1 MPRFFKDSSLL
12 EKSGGKYAKRN
23 LIIVYHVSLK
33 PYGVFIRI
41 HKYEGGDGMRA
52 KMGGIILLLVF
63 LLLFP
68 MQGFA
73 VDFWINDVKMDA
85 QLQDDGTVHVTE
97 THTYEFDGEFNGITR
112 TVIPK
117 EGSTIKDFSAT
128 ENGSELRVKK
138 EDELYKIYR
147 KGEDETITVTLTY
160 TIEKGLEIYEDVAQ
174 FYWPFFDS
182 RNEATYEN
190 LVITVRPPQSTNDV
204 IAFGYDE
211 AFQKETVK
219 SDGSVVYQFG
229 EVPSETNGDIRI
241 AYDVNLFS
249 GAGYVT
255 SDKPMKAEIMNA
267 KNELLAEAQE
277 WTETQDTLSKVAI
290 VLVPLLALVFL
301 IIMIRNRMEG
311 RAKLAMVKREMTN
324 PGALPKQDLSLPAT
338 IRFTNYNY
346 LPQGQSM
353 AAALLDL
360 VRKKMVRQVTDEK
373 FQLMNQSGAL
383 PHENILME
391 WLFEKIG
398 QNGEFSF
405 KDLEDYSKNKKNSD
419 SYSGFQLKWGES
431 IRNEIK
437 ERNLYEDKSK
447 FKLVL
452 GLLSI
457 LLVPFLILFPM
468 YELFSW
474 FVLDLILFGGIII
487 YLIAYRPKNIDGLR
501 IYHEWLLFKERYK
514 TLSSDEWKKWSED
527 DQMRAYIYGFGMGD
541 KEMKKQNEDLI
552 SAITKPY
559 YNNSTGFYPYSV
571 ASFGYVGPNAS
582 THFDSANEL
591 IGSGSSSS
599 SSTGGGGTGGG
610 GGGSG
615 AF

>member
-1 MPRFFKDSSLL
+1 MK
-12 EKSGGKYAKRN
+12 
-23 LIIVYHVSLK
+23 
-33 PYGVFIRI
+33 
-41 HKYEGGDGMRA
+41 EGTDMRA
-52 KMGGIILLLVF
+52 KMGGIILLLIF

-85 QLQDDGTVHVTE
+85 HLQDEGTVYVTE

-128 ENGSELRVKK
+128 ENGAELRVEK
-138 EDELYKIYR
+138 EDDLYKIHR
-147 KGEDETITVTLTY
+147 KGEDETITVTLSY
-160 TIEKGLEIYEDVAQ
+160 TIEKGLEIYQDVAQ
-174 FYWPFFDS
+174 FYWPFFDN

-190 LVITVRPPQSTNDV
+190 LVITVHPPQSTSDV

-219 SDGSVVYQFG
+219 SDGSVVYHFG

-241 AYDVNLFS
+241 AYDVSLFS
-249 GAGYVT
+249 GASYAT

-267 KNELLAEAQE
+267 KNELLAKAQE
-277 WTETQDTLSKVAI
+277 WTKTQDTLSKVAI
-290 VLVPLLALVFL
+290 VLVPLLALVFIL
-301 IIMIRNRMEG
+301 IMIRNRMEG
-311 RAKLAMVKREMTN
+311 RAKLAVLKREMTN

-338 IRFTNYNY
+338 ILFTNHNY

-353 AAALLDL
+353 AAGLLDL
-360 VRKKMVRQVTDEK
+360 VRKKMVRQVNDEK
-373 FQLMNQSGAL
+373 FQLMNQAGAL
-383 PHENILME
+383 PHESLLIE

-398 QNGEFSF
+398 RNGEFSF
-405 KDLEDYSKNKKNSD
+405 TDLEDYANNKKNSD
-419 SYSGFQLKWGES
+419 SYSSFQMKWGEAV
-431 IRNEIK
+431 RNEVK
-437 ERNLYEDKSK
+437 ERHLYEDKSK
-447 FKLVL
+447 FKLFL

-457 LLVPFLILFPM
+457 ILVPFLILFPM

-487 YLIAYRPKNIDGLR
+487 YLIAYRPKNQEGLR
-501 IYHEWLLFKERYK
+501 IYHEWFLFKMSYK
-514 TLSSDEWKKWSED
+514 TLSADEWKKWSED
-527 DQMRAYIYGFGMGD
+527 DQMRGYIYGLGMGD
-541 KEMKKQNEDLI
+541 KEMKKQNENLI

-559 YNNSTGFYPYSV
+559 YNNSAGFYPYSV

-582 THFDSANEL
+582 AHFESANES

-599 SSTGGGGTGGG
+599 SSAGGGGTGGG

>member
-1 MPRFFKDSSLL
+1 
-12 EKSGGKYAKRN
+12 
-23 LIIVYHVSLK
+23 
-33 PYGVFIRI
+33 
-41 HKYEGGDGMRA
+41 MRA
-52 KMGGIILLLVF
+52 KLGGIILFLVF
-63 LLLFP
+63 LLFFP

-85 QLQDDGTVHVTE
+85 YLQDDGIVHVTE
-97 THTYEFDGEFNGITR
+97 THTYEFEGEFNGITR
-112 TVIPK
+112 TVFPK
-117 EGSTIKDFSAT
+117 EGSSIKDFSAT
-128 ENGSELRVKK
+128 ETGAELRVEK
-138 EDELYKIYR
+138 EDELYKIHR
-147 KGEDETITVTLTY
+147 KGEDEAITVTLSY
-160 TIEKGLEIYEDVAQ
+160 TIEKGLEIYQDVAQ
-174 FYWPFFDS
+174 FYWPFFDN
-182 RNEATYEN
+182 RNESTYEN
-190 LVITVRPPQSTNDV
+190 LVITVHPPQSTSDV

-241 AYDVNLFS
+241 AYDVSLFS
-249 GAGYVT
+249 GASYVT

-267 KNELLAEAQE
+267 KNELLAKAQK
-277 WTETQDTLSKVAI
+277 WTETQGTLSKVAI
-290 VLVPLLALVFL
+290 VLVPLFALVFL
-301 IIMIRNRMEG
+301 LIIIRNRMEG
-311 RAKLAMVKREMTN
+311 RAKLALVKSEMAN
-324 PGALPKQDLSLPAT
+324 PGALPKQNLSLPAT
-338 IRFTNYNY
+338 ILFTNHNY

-360 VRKKMVRQVTDEK
+360 VRKKMVRQVADEK

-383 PHENILME
+383 PHESLLIE

-405 KDLEDYSKNKKNSD
+405 TDLEDYSKNKKNSD
-419 SYSGFQLKWGES
+419 KYSSFQMKWGEAV
-431 IRNEIK
+431 RNEVK
-437 ERNLYEDKSK
+437 ERHLYEDKSK
-447 FKLVL
+447 FKLFL

-457 LLVPFLILFPM
+457 ILVPFLILFPM

-487 YLIAYRPKNIDGLR
+487 YLIAYRPKNIEGLR
-501 IYHEWLLFKERYK
+501 IYHEWLLFKESYK
-514 TLSSDEWKKWSED
+514 TLSTDEWKKWSED
-527 DQMRAYIYGFGMGD
+527 DQMRGYIYGLGIGD

-559 YNNSTGFYPYSV
+559 YNNSADFYPYSV

-582 THFDSANEL
+582 AHFESANES